1 MPRPQGKEIKKS
13 FASEAVAVLI
23 SDGMKEATGAK
34 NAPTQKR
41 YRRSKAKGELHYINL
56 RVRGDLIP
64 RAQEKAASM
73 KISVNKYVEELIR
86 KDLEM

>member
-1 MPRPQGKEIKKS
+1 MARPQGKEIKKS
-13 FASEAVAVLI
+13 FASETVAALI
-23 SDGMKEATGAK
+23 SDDAKETTGAK
-34 NAPTQKR
+34 NAIAQKR
-41 YRRSKAKGELHYINL
+41 YRRSEAKGELHYINL

-73 KISVNKYVEELIR
+73 KISVNNYVEELIR